1 MDFWKRIFPYLIL
14 NVVVT
19 AVTTLLILVVWDRV
33 QHPALP
39 TATGGGPVVSAETSN
54 GSQGAPSAQ
63 ATLPPLEEPIIRI
76 ETVIGAGDLATE
88 TIQLQRIGEG
98 DLQMQGW
105 QLEGNGKEFIFP
117 NLTLNKNG
125 SVRLNTRA
133 GQSSVI
139 ELFWGL
145 ESPVWRSGYTISLYD
160 PAGNLRAS
168 YSIP

>member
-14 NVVVT
+14 NVVVS
-19 AVTTLLILVVWDRV
+19 AVTTLIVLVVWDRV
-33 QHPALP
+33 QHPSLP
-39 TATGGGPVVSAETSN
+39 AATGGVPEASASTINNPGNPV
-54 GSQGAPSAQ
+54 GQ
-63 ATLPPLEEPIIRI
+63 ATLPPVDEPIIRI
-76 ETVIGAGDLATE
+76 ETVIGAGDLSTE

-98 DLQMQGW
+98 DLQMEGW
-105 QLEGNGKEFIFP
+105 RLAGNGKEFLFP

-125 SVRLNTRA
+125 SVRLNTRT

-145 ESPVWRSGYTISLYD
+145 ESPVWRSSDTISLYD

-168 YSIP
+168 YTIP